1 MGSAITVMNAKGG
14 VGKSTLVLALA
25 DTLATHHGKHVLV
38 IDSDAHASV
47 SNMLM
52 AREWLEAAQ
61 AHGQTVV
68 DWFVATL
75 LEGATLDW
83 RDFIVKGVSDIDDA
97 RTICLMPGGGHLTL
111 FEREISKAEREVDLR
126 RTVRAF
132 LEEVRKIYDYVL
144 IDSAPGLSVLTECW
158 LREADFYLA
167 PTKPDF
173 ICVRGLQFLDE
184 FRQRDLGIG
193 FAESLGVVVN
203 MKDPNSSAD
212 EQFDHW
218 LRQDTRNWCF
228 EQSIMRSDAL
238 QAASRFCPR
247 PRSYWAKYPGQTG
260 RSLRYLTLEV
270 LDRVGARQFGG
281 AEEAC
286 S

>member
-1 MGSAITVMNAKGG
+1 MNAKGG